1 MRAPQVK
8 PHRQRA
14 PRVLGPVRARRCED
28 KTAARRT
35 DAAEHPGPSR
45 GSPVHRGDGGLQES
59 SPGGRT
65 GPGRSPGSRR
75 RYGVRRTGAP
85 RGPSALPDGEPAEDD
100 DHWRDKI
107 DLLLADPV
115 PVVSFTFGLPGRSI
129 VAELRKAGTVVVQTV
144 TSADEARR
152 AAEIGVDAV
161 IVQASAAGGHS
172 ATFTPAHPPGA
183 VALPELITRVRGAV
197 PLPVIAAG
205 GLAGPADVADVLAA
219 GAEAAMVGTAPAAHR
234 RERGVRTAQG
244 RSDRSRLRHDR
255 DHPRFHRAARTRTAQ
270 SLRRALRP
278 CRPRRLSGPA
288 PPHRP
293 AAQGGHRSRGH
304 PADPSVGGH
313 GPPSREDRTRRPYV
327 RPAGWPPLTFEG
339 LGHHGAGSL
348 FRLVTCSLLTIY
360 SVTKNSA

>member
-219 GAEAAMVGTAPAAHR
+219 GAEAAMVGTALLRTDESGASAPHKAALTDPAFDTTVITRAFTGRPARALRNHFV
-234 RERGVRTAQG
+234 ERY
-244 RSDRSRLRHDR
+244 DRVAPVGYPALHHLTGRLRRAATAAGDTRLIHLWAGTG
-255 DHPRFHRAARTRTAQ
+255 HRHARTEPAARTFA
-270 SLRRALRP
+270 
-278 CRPRRLSGPA
+278 RL
-288 PPHRP
+288 
-293 AAQGGHRSRGH
+293 
-304 PADPSVGGH
+304 
-313 GPPSREDRTRRPYV
+313 
-327 RPAGWPPLTFEG
+327 AG
-339 LGHHGAGSL
+339 
-348 FRLVTCSLLTIY
+348 RL
-360 SVTKNSA
+360 